1 MKHWNILIIIA
12 LAVSCAFASCSS
24 DEPEVVVEPDAV
36 DYLLGEEYKI
46 DSVSISDNKIS
57 EILQTG
63 VWQLEQSCLYDS
75 ESKKLLSRKTY
86 SSYYKFNNKNL
97 IMVSS
102 DKDGFEENPNYVYDV
117 KNKHLIMQSKNHD
130 GTEIDYYT
138 IVRIDANSIVMDY
151 ESVAYLNTQGD
162 TLYHLSRKNVEI
174 FRMRFISL
182 K

>member
-1 MKHWNILIIIA
+1 MKKILM
-12 LAVSCAFASCSS
+12 LLLSVLLFGFFLGCNN

-46 DSVSISDNKIS
+46 DSVSIADNKIS

-117 KNKHLIMQSKNHD
+117 KNKHLIMQSKNSD

-138 IVRIDANSIVMDY
+138 IVRIDVNSIVMDY
-151 ESVAYLNTQGD
+151 DSVAYLNAQGD
-162 TLYHLSRKNVEI
+162 TLYHLSRKNEEI